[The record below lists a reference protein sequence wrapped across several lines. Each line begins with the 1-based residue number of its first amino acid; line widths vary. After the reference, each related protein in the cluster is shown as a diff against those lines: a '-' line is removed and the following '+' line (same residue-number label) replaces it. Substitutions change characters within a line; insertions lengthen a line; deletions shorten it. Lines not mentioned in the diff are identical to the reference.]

1 MGRSLPYKEGD
12 CQHSAKEASGRHHT
26 QVCFA
31 SPLGSDSGPAF
42 ISQVTQSLAQVLR
55 TSWKLHCAY
64 RPQSPGQVKRMNW
77 TLKEAL
83 TKLTIETGGN
93 WLSLLLYVLYKADI
107 LAEYDQHTFLKFL
120 EALHRVRKQLWPTIH
135 QAYEYAYPGDKV

>member
-42 ISQVTQSLAQVLR
+42 ISQVTQSLAQVLG
-55 TSWKLHCAY
+55 TNWKLHCTN
-64 RPQSPGQVKRMNW
+64 RLHSSEQVERMNQ
-77 TLKEAL
+77 TLKKVL
-83 TKLTIETGGN
+83 TKLTLKLAVTGY
-93 WLSLLLYVLYKADI
+93 LSYIMPYIGLGISSI
-107 LAEYDQHTFLKFL
+107 L
-120 EALHRVRKQLWPTIH
+120 
-135 QAYEYAYPGDKV
+135 

>member
-1 MGRSLPYKEGD
+1 
-12 CQHSAKEASGRHHT
+12 
-26 QVCFA
+26 
-31 SPLGSDSGPAF
+31 
-42 ISQVTQSLAQVLR
+42 
-55 TSWKLHCAY
+55 
-64 RPQSPGQVKRMNW
+64 MNW